1 LSLTQ
6 FLKLEDVRLRFDQD
20 FPVPKIE
27 LKGILLAPP
36 LTDHHALVGTAFD
49 YLLRFYLERLNPN
62 ATASG
67 WVAEQSVELL
77 RGSKGAHL
85 LGRAIVSGAKK
96 IKAEY
101 LRNGE
106 VNDRL
111 LECVILLGQLDGV
124 YRAGL
129 IDPNLGVADSHD
141 IEDLKNIL
149 SIVKPDAFKA
159 KETCILNPV
168 FVESGMVGGADAD
181 FIIDDTLFEIKTTKH
196 LGLRAEYYHQL
207 VGYYAL
213 FSLGGISFEPRNRI
227 NITKLAIYYSRHG
240 VVHYIDVNSLLRAT
254 DFGAFLTWFKARAK
268 QAYPTE
274 EFP

>member
-1 LSLTQ
+1 MSLTQ
-6 FLKLEDVRLRFDQD
+6 FLKLEDVRLRFNQD

-49 YLLRFYLERLNPN
+49 YLLRFYLERLNSN

-101 LRNGE
+101 MRTGE
-106 VNDRL
+106 VSDRL
-111 LECVILLGQLDGV
+111 FECVILLGQLDGV

-149 SIVKPDAFKA
+149 STVRPDAFKA
-159 KETCILNPV
+159 RETCILNPV
-168 FVESGMVGGADAD
+168 FVESGIVGGADAD
-181 FIIDDTLFEIKTTKH
+181 FIIDDTLFEIKTTKY

-213 FSLGGISFEPRNRI
+213 YRLGGISSKLRNRI
-227 NITKLAIYYSRHG
+227 DIRRLAIYYSRHG
-240 VVHYIDVNSLLRAT
+240 LVHTIDVGTIAGAT
-254 DFGAFLTWFKARAK
+254 NFDAFLKWFKARANK
-268 QAYPTE
+268 AYSSE
-274 EFP
+274 DLS